1 MEKGGVI
8 KKTVC
13 RIADMINHIQFVLRF
28 ENEVV
33 FDSFSG
39 FPGLGMVNVDVD
51 RGHVQCHVWPQWT
64 AHLQWITGLMIC
76 CFYLPV
82 CLVKELQEFLM

>member
-13 RIADMINHIQFVLRF
+13 RTADMINHIQFVLRF

-51 RGHVQCHVWPQWT
+51 
-64 AHLQWITGLMIC
+64 
-76 CFYLPV
+76 
-82 CLVKELQEFLM
+82 

>member
-1 MEKGGVI
+1 MEKGGII

-13 RIADMINHIQFVLRF
+13 RIVDMINYIQFVLKF

-33 FDSFSG
+33 FDYFSG

-51 RGHVQCHVWPQWT
+51 
-64 AHLQWITGLMIC
+64 
-76 CFYLPV
+76 
-82 CLVKELQEFLM
+82 